1 MYSRLSRS
9 FALPIVVRNS
19 NNHPDRDP
27 PYYHRLPIVTMRA
40 MNETPQN
47 SPSGPPSGPPSG
59 QSPAERL
66 FMPVQYLN
74 RVGAYG
80 AEMLGRLGLR
90 TVADVLFFFPRGYE
104 DLTQMRTVA
113 QLEEGELQTVCGT
126 VEEFELRGTRPGS
139 SVLGVL
145 IRDKEGGFIRA
156 LWFNQPYMKD
166 KFAQGRRVAI
176 SGKPK
181 IKGLFWE
188 VSHPVVVVL
197 ADEEEEP
204 QGEIRPVYGLTE
216 GLKQWEMR
224 RIVGETVQA
233 HGSLLEEVFPQKFLD
248 TKKLWP
254 LDRALPQIHKPTDWA
269 TLELARRRF
278 VYQELFILQLAL
290 ALRRQQQS
298 RFSDA
303 PKLEATTKIDA
314 RIRRLFP
321 FELTAGQKKCIER
334 ISRDMSRAAPMNRLL
349 QGDVGSGK
357 TVVAVYAMLLAV
369 AHGQQAVLM
378 APTEVLARQH
388 GKTLRRLLANSHV
401 RMAELTG
408 GLTPKQRSEMLEKIA
423 AGDVDV
429 IVGTQAIIQ
438 EDVAFSKLGLVVID
452 EQHKFGVQQ
461 RATLRR
467 AGSDPHYL
475 VMTATPIPRTVTM
488 TLFGDLDISTL
499 RDSPPGR
506 QEVKTYLAAE
516 DLRDRWWTFFAKK
529 LREGRQGY
537 VVTPLVEEVEDLDVT
552 SVNEAYETLVNGP
565 LEPFR
570 VGLIHGRMRV
580 DEKDAVMDKF
590 NSGKLQVLVCTS
602 VVEVG
607 VDVPN
612 ATLMTIESAQRFG
625 LSQLHQLR
633 GRISRG
639 RHPGF
644 CTAFAEGANE
654 LARQRLEA
662 FASTTDGFKLA
673 ELDFNLRGPGE
684 LFGTRQ
690 HGLPPFRIADLQR
703 DTKLL
708 EEARADAA
716 TLLDEDAAL
725 AKPHHARL
733 RRMVL
738 KRYGRVLELGDVG

>member
-1 MYSRLSRS
+1 
-9 FALPIVVRNS
+9 
-19 NNHPDRDP
+19 
-27 PYYHRLPIVTMRA
+27 
-40 MNETPQN
+40 
-47 SPSGPPSGPPSG
+47 
-59 QSPAERL
+59 
-66 FMPVQYLN
+66 MPVQYLH

-90 TVADVLFFFPRGYE
+90 TVVDVLFFFPRDYE
-104 DLTQMRTVA
+104 DLTQIRTVS
-113 QLEEGELQTVCGT
+113 QLVEGELQTVCGT
-126 VEEFELRGTRPGS
+126 VEEFELRGTGPGR

-145 IRDKEGGFIRA
+145 IRDREDGFIRA
-156 LWFNQPYMKD
+156 VWFNQPFMKD

-188 VSHPVVVVL
+188 VSHPIVMQL
-197 ADEEEEP
+197 ADEENEP
-204 QGEIRPVYGLTE
+204 SGEIRPVYGLTE

-224 RIVGETVQA
+224 RIVAETVEA
-233 HGSLLEEVFPQKFLD
+233 YGPLLQEVFPPEFLD
-248 TKKLWP
+248 AKQLWP
-254 LDRALPQIHKPTDWA
+254 LERALHEIHRPSDWDS
-269 TLELARRRF
+269 LEQARRRF

-290 ALRRQQQS
+290 AIRREQQN

-303 PKLEATTKIDA
+303 PKLEATAKIDA

-321 FELTAGQKKCIER
+321 FELTAGQKSCIER
-334 ISRDMSRAAPMNRLL
+334 IARDMSRPAPMNRLL

-369 AHGQQAVLM
+369 AHGYQAVLM

-388 GKTLRRLLANSHV
+388 AKTLGWLLAASHV

-408 GLTPKQRSEMLEKIA
+408 GLTSKQRSEMLENIA
-423 AGDVDV
+423 NGDVDV
-429 IVGTQAIIQ
+429 IVGTQAVIQ
-438 EDVAFSKLGLVVID
+438 NDVAFAKLGLVVID
-452 EQHKFGVQQ
+452 EQHKFGVEQ

-488 TLFGDLDISTL
+488 TLFGDLDVSTL

-506 QEVKTYLAAE
+506 QEVKTYIAGE
-516 DLRDRWWTFFAKK
+516 DMRGRWWDFFVRK

-537 VVTPLVEEVEDLDVT
+537 VVTPLVDEVEELDVT

-565 LEPFR
+565 LENFR
-570 VGLIHGRMRV
+570 VGLIHGRMRP
-580 DEKDAVMDKF
+580 DEKDAVMDRF
-590 NSGKLQVLVCTS
+590 ASGDLQVLVCTS

-644 CTAFAEGANE
+644 CTAFAEAVNE
-654 LARQRLEA
+654 QARQRLEA
-662 FASTTDGFKLA
+662 FASTNDGFELA

-703 DTKLL
+703 DTRLL
-708 EEARADAA
+708 EQARGDAA
-716 TLLDEDAAL
+716 MLLEQDPAL
-725 AKPHHARL
+725 AQPQHARL

>member
-1 MYSRLSRS
+1 M
-9 FALPIVVRNS
+9 A
-19 NNHPDRDP
+19 
-27 PYYHRLPIVTMRA
+27 
-40 MNETPQN
+40 
-47 SPSGPPSGPPSG
+47 
-59 QSPAERL
+59 
-66 FMPVQYLN
+66 VQYLN
-74 RVGAYG
+74 RVGVYG

-90 TVADVLFFFPRGYE
+90 TAADVLFFFPRDYE

-113 QLEEGELQTVCGT
+113 QLEEGVLQTVCGT
-126 VEEFELRGTRPGS
+126 VEELELRGTGPGR

-156 LWFNQPYMKD
+156 VWFNQPYMKD
-166 KFAQGRRVAI
+166 KFAQGRRVAV

-188 VSHPVVVVL
+188 VSHPIVVPL
-197 ADEEEEP
+197 AEEEAEP

-224 RIVGETVQA
+224 RIVAEAVEA
-233 HGSLLEEVFPQKFLD
+233 HGSLLEEIFPQEFLHAH
-248 TKKLWP
+248 KLWP
-254 LDRALPQIHKPTDWA
+254 LERALPEIHKPTDWA
-269 TLELARRRF
+269 GLALARRRF

-290 ALRRQQQS
+290 AVRREQQS
-298 RFSDA
+298 RYCDA
-303 PKLEATTKIDA
+303 PKLEATAKIDA

-321 FELTAGQKKCIER
+321 FELTPGQQKSIER
-334 ISRDMSRAAPMNRLL
+334 ISRDMSCSAPMNRLL

-357 TVVAVYAMLLAV
+357 TVVAVHAMLVAV
-369 AHGQQAVLM
+369 ANGHQAVMM

-408 GLTPKQRSEMLEKIA
+408 GLTSKRRTEMLENIA
-423 AGDVDV
+423 KGDVDI

-438 EDVAFSKLGLVVID
+438 DDVSFSKLGLVVID
-452 EQHKFGVQQ
+452 EQHKFGVEQ

-488 TLFGDLDISTL
+488 TLFGDLDVSTL
-499 RDSPPGR
+499 RHSPPGR
-506 QEVKTYLAAE
+506 QEVKTYLAGE
-516 DLRDRWWTFFAKK
+516 DQRDRWWTFFVKK

-537 VVTPLVEEVEDLDVT
+537 VVTPLVDEVQDLNVT
-552 SVNEAYETLVNGP
+552 SVKEAYAALVNGP
-565 LEPFR
+565 LKSFR
-570 VGLIHGRMRV
+570 VGLIHGRMGP
-580 DEKDAVMDKF
+580 DEKDAIMDKF
-590 NSGKLQVLVCTS
+590 TSGGLQVLVCTT

-639 RHPGF
+639 RHGGF
-644 CTAFAEGANE
+644 CTAFAEGAND

-662 FASTTDGFKLA
+662 FVSTTDGFKLA

-703 DTKLL
+703 DTELL

-716 TLLDEDAAL
+716 MLLDEDAAL
-725 AKPHHARL
+725 SQPQHARL

>member
-1 MYSRLSRS
+1 MS
-9 FALPIVVRNS
+9 
-19 NNHPDRDP
+19 
-27 PYYHRLPIVTMRA
+27 
-40 MNETPQN
+40 
-47 SPSGPPSGPPSG
+47 
-59 QSPAERL
+59 
-66 FMPVQYLN
+66 VQYLN
-74 RVGAYG
+74 RVGEYG
-80 AEMLGRLGLR
+80 AEMLARLGLR
-90 TVADVLFFFPRGYE
+90 TVADVLFFFPRDYE
-104 DLTQMRTVA
+104 DLTQIRTVE
-113 QLEEGELQTVCGT
+113 QLEEGELQTICGT
-126 VEEFELRGTRPGS
+126 VEELEIRGIGPGRS
-139 SVLGVL
+139 ILGVL
-145 IRDKEGGFIRA
+145 IRDAAGGFIRA
-156 LWFNQPYMKD
+156 MWFNQPWMKD

-188 VSHPVVVVL
+188 VSHPIVVPL
-197 ADEEEEP
+197 ADEEAEP
-204 QGEIRPVYGLTE
+204 SGEIRPVYGLTE

-224 RIVGETVQA
+224 RIVAETVEA
-233 HGSLLEEVFPQKFLD
+233 YGSLLQEVFPQEFLD

-254 LDRALPQIHKPTDWA
+254 LERALPEIHKPSDWES
-269 TLELARRRF
+269 LELARCRF

-290 ALRRQQQS
+290 ALRREQQS
-298 RFSDA
+298 RFCDA
-303 PKLEATTKIDA
+303 PQLETSAKIDA
-314 RIRRLFP
+314 RILRLFP
-321 FELTAGQKKCIER
+321 FELTAGQKECIER
-334 ISRDMSRAAPMNRLL
+334 ISHDMSRTAPMNRLL

-357 TVVAVYAMLLAV
+357 TVVAVYAMLVAV
-369 AHGQQAVLM
+369 AHGHQAVLM
-378 APTEVLARQH
+378 APTEILSRQH
-388 GKTLRRLLANSHV
+388 AKTLHRLLADSHV

-408 GLTPKQRSEMLEKIA
+408 GLAPKQRSEMLAQIA
-423 AGDVDV
+423 EGKVDV

-438 EDVAFSKLGLVVID
+438 DDVTFSKLGLVVID
-452 EQHKFGVQQ
+452 EQHKFGVEQ

-488 TLFGDLDISTL
+488 TLFGDLDVSTL

-506 QEVKTYLAAE
+506 QEVKTYLASE
-516 DLRDRWWTFFAKK
+516 DMRDRWWDFFIRK

-537 VVTPLVEEVEDLDVT
+537 VVTPLVDEVEELDVT

-565 LEPFR
+565 LETFR
-570 VGLIHGRMRV
+570 VGLIHGRMRA
-580 DEKDAVMDKF
+580 DEKDAVMERF
-590 NSGKLQVLVCTS
+590 STGELQVLVCTS

-639 RHPGF
+639 RHAGF
-644 CTAFAEGANE
+644 CTAFAEPTNDQS
-654 LARQRLEA
+654 RQRLEA
-662 FASTTDGFKLA
+662 FISTTDGFKLA

-703 DTKLL
+703 DIQPL
-708 EEARADAA
+708 EQARADAA
-716 TLLDEDAAL
+716 TLLEQDAAL
-725 AKPHHARL
+725 SQPQHTRL

-738 KRYGRVLELGDVG
+738 KRYGQVLELGDVG

>member
-1 MYSRLSRS
+1 MRGMDQT
-9 FALPIVVRNS
+9 PHN
-19 NNHPDRDP
+19 P
-27 PYYHRLPIVTMRA
+27 PHDM
-40 MNETPQN
+40 
-47 SPSGPPSGPPSG
+47 PPG

-80 AEMLGRLGLR
+80 AEMLARLGLR
-90 TVADVLFFFPRGYE
+90 TVADVLFFFPRDYE
-104 DLTQMRTVA
+104 DLTKMRTVA
-113 QLEEGELQTVCGT
+113 QLEEGELQTVCGK
-126 VEEFELRGTRPGS
+126 VEEFELRGTGPGR

-156 LWFNQPYMKD
+156 VWFNQPYVKD

-188 VSHPVVVVL
+188 VSHPIVVQL
-197 ADEEEEP
+197 ADEEDEP
-204 QGEIRPVYGLTE
+204 SGEIRPVYGLTE

-224 RIVGETVQA
+224 RIVAETVEA
-233 HGSLLEEVFPQKFLD
+233 YGSLLQEVFPLEYLQAHQ
-248 TKKLWP
+248 LWP
-254 LDRALPQIHKPTDWA
+254 LERALPEIHRPSDWES
-269 TLELARRRF
+269 LERARRRF

-290 ALRRQQQS
+290 AIRREQQS

-303 PKLEATTKIDA
+303 PKLAATAKIDA
-314 RIRRLFP
+314 RILRLFP
-321 FELTAGQKKCIER
+321 FELTEGQKKCIER
-334 ISRDMSRAAPMNRLL
+334 ISRDMSRTTPMNRLL

-369 AHGQQAVLM
+369 AHGHQAVLM

-388 GKTLRRLLANSHV
+388 ANTLRRLLAAGHV

-408 GLTPKQRSEMLEKIA
+408 GLTSKQRTEMLENIA
-423 AGDVDV
+423 KGDVDV

-438 EDVAFSKLGLVVID
+438 DDVAFSKLGLVVID
-452 EQHKFGVQQ
+452 EQHKFGVEQ

-488 TLFGDLDISTL
+488 TLFGDLDVSTL

-506 QEVKTYLAAE
+506 QEVKTYIAGE
-516 DLRDRWWTFFAKK
+516 DMRDRWWDFFTRK
-529 LREGRQGY
+529 LCEGRQGY
-537 VVTPLVEEVEDLDVT
+537 VVTPLVDEVEQLDVT

-565 LEPFR
+565 LEAFR
-570 VGLIHGRMRV
+570 VGLIHGRMRP
-580 DEKDAVMDKF
+580 DEKDAVMDRF
-590 NSGKLQVLVCTS
+590 ASGQLQVLVCTS

-644 CTAFAEGANE
+644 CTAFAEAANDQ
-654 LARQRLEA
+654 AHQRLEA
-662 FASTTDGFKLA
+662 FVSTTDGFKLA

-703 DTKLL
+703 DTELL
-708 EEARADAA
+708 ERARADAA
-716 TLLDEDAAL
+716 MLLDQDPAL
-725 AKPHHARL
+725 SQPQHTRL